1 MHVYTEDR
9 RASQFDMLRLI
20 RRHDASSLVQA
31 ALVIQRDAG
40 LEKAY
45 EFLQESGLSDAVAT
59 RVLQKGL
66 VREKI

>member
-1 MHVYTEDR
+1 
-9 RASQFDMLRLI
+9 
-20 RRHDASSLVQA
+20 LVQA